1 MGLEPPPSSIA
12 NIALDFHLSRR
23 KLSPVVSKPH
33 GIENLRKARNLL
45 PLWFMLPATV
55 AVALFFFAPVVLTFV
70 ISFTSMSSQTGI
82 LGERYVVSEAAL
94 RILEDRGLD
103 PSLVE
108 RLGRRAYA
116 FDEAGLAALRASRL
130 KPALVD
136 EIEAEFSGKTYA
148 SERTLLAGLKR
159 LKDRPS
165 FRQRKAVAKAVAR
178 TLRDRAF
185 TSVGEARAA
194 VAASGLALSEAD
206 VARVLDAASTG
217 WSWTLAN
224 YREMLASR
232 FTLKIL
238 GNTAFYVF
246 FTLFLNVGFAMV
258 LALTTFY
265 MPAAR
270 SKFFRAVWL
279 IPRISPSVIYVMLWK
294 WFTFDGGFLS
304 YVLGFAGV
312 AKENWLLEYP
322 WTFIVLIN
330 GFVGASMGMIIFSS
344 AVQALP
350 RDVFHAAQVDG
361 AYPWQQ
367 VRRIIL
373 PQLAWPVLFITSY
386 QTLSLLTS
394 FEYIQL
400 ATDGGPG
407 FFTTETWS
415 LHAFHT
421 ALASYFGN
429 LRYGFGAALAVVLV
443 VLGVALALLYLR
455 SFNFRRL
462 VAEPRIEV

>member
-1 MGLEPPPSSIA
+1 
-12 NIALDFHLSRR
+12 
-23 KLSPVVSKPH
+23 
-33 GIENLRKARNLL
+33 
-45 PLWFMLPATV
+45 MLPATV

-94 RILEDRGLD
+94 RTLEDGGLD

-108 RLGRRAYA
+108 RLGRSAYA
-116 FDEAGLAALRASRL
+116 FDEAGFAALRASRL

-148 SERTLLAGLKR
+148 SERTLLAELKS

-165 FRQRKAVAKAVAR
+165 FRERKAVAKAIAR

-185 TSVGEARAA
+185 TSAGEARAA
-194 VAASGLALSEAD
+194 FAALGLAMSQAD
-206 VARVLDAASTG
+206 IARVLDAAKTG

-224 YREMLASR
+224 YREMLASG

-265 MPAAR
+265 MPPGR

-304 YVLGFAGV
+304 YVLGLAGV
-312 AKENWLLEYP
+312 AKENWLLEFP

-407 FFTTETWS
+407 FFTTETWA
-415 LHAFHT
+415 LHAYHT
-421 ALASYFGN
+421 ALASYYGN
-429 LRYGFGAALAVVLV
+429 LRYGFGAALAGVLV

-462 VAEPRIEV
+462 VAEPRIEA